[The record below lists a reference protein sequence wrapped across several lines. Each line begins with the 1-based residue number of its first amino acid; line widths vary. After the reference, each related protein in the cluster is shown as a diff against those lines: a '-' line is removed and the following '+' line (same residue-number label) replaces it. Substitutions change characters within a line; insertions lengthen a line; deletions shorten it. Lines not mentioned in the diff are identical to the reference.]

1 MIYVNFLT
9 NIPYINRNT
18 HPTHNKQEIF
28 EVAKQNDYVVY
39 LQADLSVLVSSIM
52 PNTSTFK
59 QLLFYAGCGSSSMAE
74 CLWSPTF
81 LCVCDYDI

>member
-9 NIPYINRNT
+9 NICYVYRNT

-39 LQADLSVLVSSIM
+39 LQADLSILVSSIL
-52 PNTSTFK
+52 PSNTFK
-59 QLLFYAGCGSSSMAE
+59 QLLLYAGGGSSSEAE
-74 CLWSPTF
+74 C
-81 LCVCDYDI
+81 